1 MLRTHCRKLI
11 LEEAWMTELARS
23 RTPQQVEELTS
34 AIREMANRVKAN
46 FIQDDQKI
54 QNFIAACA
62 EREKLSSAR

>member
-1 MLRTHCRKLI
+1 
-11 LEEAWMTELARS
+11 MTELARS

-46 FIQDDQKI
+46 FIQDDKKT

-62 EREKLSSAR
+62 EREKSSSAG